1 LNVFVIDDHPNPGSN
16 RLRPQGGA
24 SGKGRIEDVAVS
36 GQTLSFTATIA
47 TDATPGKRSLV
58 VTYPDCTQA
67 ELKDLVEIKPAT

>member
-1 LNVFVIDDHPNPGSN
+1 
-16 RLRPQGGA
+16 
-24 SGKGRIEDVAVS
+24 VAVS

-67 ELKDLVEIKPAT
+67 ELKDLVEIKPAARSHGFPWPRPACAEE